1 MSRKQRYYMRGIG
14 VGILVCALILII
26 SRINTP
32 ADISDE
38 EIVSRARALG
48 MVDPGDLSLSAA
60 EDLESNNGSDASGD
74 QTGTD
79 TSADPTLNAN
89 GTGTSADQTGNAGG
103 TDNSAEQT
111 ESADGSD
118 ASGDQEGTD
127 TSADPTE
134 NANGTDAFADQTVNA
149 NGTDDPSDQAGNAD
163 VTDASSDQT
172 GNANAQSGDQTDTSA
187 DQTDNANGT
196 DTSADQTGTGNGTDT
211 SAGQNGGGETVPNDN
226 SYAVLVVERGNSSD
240 VVARRLESLG
250 VISDAV
256 DFDKYL
262 VNNGYA
268 GRISVGTFQ
277 IQYGSDYDL
286 IARTITRSL

>member
-1 MSRKQRYYMRGIG
+1 MRGIG

-48 MVDPGDLSLSAA
+48 MVDPGELSLSAA

-74 QTGTD
+74 QAGTETSTGQTE
-79 TSADPTLNAN
+79 NAN
-89 GTGTSADQTGNAGG
+89 GTGTSADQ
-103 TDNSAEQT
+103 
-111 ESADGSD
+111 
-118 ASGDQEGTD
+118 
-127 TSADPTE
+127 
-134 NANGTDAFADQTVNA
+134 
-149 NGTDDPSDQAGNAD
+149 AGNAD
-163 VTDASSDQT
+163 GTDVAADQT
-172 GNANAQSGDQTDTSA
+172 GNANTQSGDQTDTSA

-211 SAGQNGGGETVPNDN
+211 SAGQNGGGETVQNDN